1 MRVKP
6 DENLT
11 RHPKAA
17 LMDRGHDVET
27 IADEGLLSQTDS
39 AVAAAAKSEG
49 RVIFTLDSDFADVRR
64 FPPGEHPGVV
74 LFRPRTI
81 GPRAVNAFI
90 ESFAARPDLA
100 DLAGALVI
108 VEPHRIRMRQR
119 DEPAD
124 R

>member
-1 MRVKP
+1 MRIKL
-6 DENLT
+6 DENLS
-11 RHPKAA
+11 RHLKVT
-17 LMDRGHDVET
+17 LMARGHDVET
-27 IADEGLLSQTDS
+27 VADEGLLSQTDS

-74 LFRPRTI
+74 LFRPRTL
-81 GPRAVNAFI
+81 GPRTVNAFI

-100 DLAGALVI
+100 DLAGTLVI
-108 VEPHRIRMRQR
+108 VELHRIRVRQR